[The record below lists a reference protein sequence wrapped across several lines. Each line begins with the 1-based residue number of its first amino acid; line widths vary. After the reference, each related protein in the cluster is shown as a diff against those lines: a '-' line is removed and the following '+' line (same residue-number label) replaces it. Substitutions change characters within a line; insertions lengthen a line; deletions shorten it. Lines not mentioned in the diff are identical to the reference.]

1 MLFKHVQHC
10 TRSKRTKSDVT
21 GRALSQITE
30 GSTII
35 DSVNRNECVA
45 LQTGVT
51 GRSVVVSNVLMC
63 PVLTRNRL
71 SECSQNIH
79 ATQPP
84 SDGVMRVYTATDA
97 QQLLSNNDRERTTN
111 VIQRTH

>member
-1 MLFKHVQHC
+1 MLFKHAQHSK
-10 TRSKRTKSDVT
+10 RSKRTKSDVT

-30 GSTII
+30 GWTII
-35 DSVNRNECVA
+35 DSVKRNECVA

-71 SECSQNIH
+71 SGHSQNKH
-79 ATQPP
+79 ANPTSERR
-84 SDGVMRVYTATDA
+84 SDVRIYCYRRTAVTA
-97 QQLLSNNDRERTTN
+97 
-111 VIQRTH
+111 IQ